1 MIRSESIDT
10 LALLVEPENAREV
23 DPFNDPEIV
32 RLVAANLEMAVR
44 NLMIAN
50 SSPDCL
56 VVTADICSHKL
67 VAAPQA
73 DGSISVTV
81 YDE

>member
-10 LALLVEPENAREV
+10 LAFLVQPENGRAV

-44 NLMIAN
+44 NLMMAN
-50 SSPDCL
+50 SSPECL
-56 VVTADICSHKL
+56 VLTADICSHKL
-67 VAAPQA
+67 VAAPKA
-73 DGSISVTV
+73 DGSISVII